1 MVKVIQDI
9 WIQNENG
16 IVLFSRVYDEQ
27 VETQL
32 FGALMSALNMFAEQI
47 SKDGLSNFEL
57 SKKRFTLLKRKGLL
71 FIGTCDKKSK
81 EKKVITELEKIS
93 NRFIHLYPEA
103 LDESWDGDITN
114 FSTFKEK
121 IEDSLEDQLK
131 KFWQDF

>member
-1 MVKVIQDI
+1 MKVLQDI
-9 WIQNENG
+9 WILTNSG
-16 IVLFSRVYDEQ
+16 IVLFNRVFDKQ
-27 VETQL
+27 MKTQL

-121 IEDSLEDQLK
+121 IEEI
-131 KFWQDF
+131 